1 MPKKDYL
8 TLSTGYTECEYI
20 GCKCAATCLQ
30 TIIQI

>member
-8 TLSTGYTECEYI
+8 TLSTGYAVCEHS